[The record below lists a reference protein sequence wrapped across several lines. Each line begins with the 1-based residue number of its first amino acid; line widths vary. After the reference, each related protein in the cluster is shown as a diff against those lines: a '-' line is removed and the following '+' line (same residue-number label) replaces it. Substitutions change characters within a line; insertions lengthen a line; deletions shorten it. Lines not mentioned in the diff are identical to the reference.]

1 MSDVVDF
8 SFLSGQVLGV
18 ERELRLIRLQV
29 DNLSSRLASLDTRT
43 ASLEQNFH
51 SLVSEVSRGFGQAQQ
66 QATRNEK
73 RLEVLDAGLSA
84 LRTAIDD
91 STEKIVAAVQVQR

>member
-1 MSDVVDF
+1 MSDVVDL

-18 ERELRLIRLQV
+18 ERELRLIRLQG

-51 SLVSEVSRGFGQAQQ
+51 GLVSEVFRGFGQAQQ
-66 QATRNEK
+66 QASRNEK

-91 STEKIVAAVQVQR
+91 STEKIVAAVQAQR

>member
-8 SFLSGQVLGV
+8 SFLSGQVFGV

-29 DNLSSRLASLDTRT
+29 DNLSSRLASLDTYT

-51 SLVSEVSRGFGQAQQ
+51 SLVSEVFRGFGQAQQ

-73 RLEVLDAGLSA
+73 RLEVLDTGLSA

-91 STEKIVAAVQVQR
+91 STEKIVAAVQAQR